1 MILGELSLVSPKTRE
16 KNYMRL
22 GKDSRT
28 YLDHAHTT
36 LSRSGSYCEASM
48 KA

>member
-1 MILGELSLVSPKTRE
+1 MR
-16 KNYMRL
+16 KNNCMRL

-36 LSRSGSYCEASM
+36 MSQSDNQCKAST